1 MIFCVECGKD
11 TDKTVDGACVECFI
25 KDKPLAKLPH
35 HVDLQVCTNCEEFS
49 LNKAWV
55 EKEAADAVEEAA
67 LAKLSV
73 IKEARVLS
81 VGTRIT
87 RQDQK
92 TYKVELEADL
102 AIRDTE
108 VRAEAST
115 LVRLK
120 NTVCKRCSRQ
130 LGNYYEAILQIRS
143 DGALE
148 DSLRDEVV
156 RRVRNE
162 VEGQSK
168 TDRRLFITSVSEVTG
183 GIDIKLSSIA
193 LGKNISRELADRY
206 GAETKESFSLVGQ
219 AADGSETHRVT
230 FLVRL
235 PEHRVGDA
243 VTFDGKLY
251 KLTYVSKSGAK
262 LMALQGFKTIFVPR
276 ADMVRVRVFKK
287 RAEMGTATVVF
298 SKDGEAEI
306 LHPVTYETII
316 VVTPKGEEIGETV
329 RFVDVEGEILYFP

>member
-1 MIFCVECGKD
+1 MFCVECGKE
-11 TDKTVDGACVECFI
+11 TDKTVDGACVECFV
-25 KDKPLAKLPH
+25 KDKPLVKLPH
-35 HVDLQVCTNCEEFS
+35 HVDLQICTNCEEYG
-49 LNKAWV
+49 LNKTWV
-55 EKEAADAVEEAA
+55 EKEPSEAVEEAA

-87 RQDQK
+87 KQDQK
-92 TYKVELEADL
+92 TYKVEMEADL
-102 AIRDTE
+102 DIRGTE
-108 VRAEAST
+108 VCAEADT

-156 RRVRNE
+156 RRVRND

-168 TDRRLFITSVSEVTG
+168 SDRRLFITSVSEVTG

-193 LGKNISRELADRY
+193 LGKNISRDLADRY

-251 KLTYVSKSGAK
+251 KLTYISKSGGK
-262 LMALQGFKTIFVPR
+262 LLALQGFKSVFVPR

-287 RAEMGTATVVF
+287 RADLGTATVVF

-306 LHPVTYETII
+306 LHPVTYETIMI
-316 VVTPKGEEIGETV
+316 ITPKGEEIGETV
-329 RFVDVEGEILYFP
+329 RFVDLDGEILYIP

>member
-1 MIFCVECGKD
+1 
-11 TDKTVDGACVECFI
+11 
-25 KDKPLAKLPH
+25 
-35 HVDLQVCTNCEEFS
+35 
-49 LNKAWV
+49 
-55 EKEAADAVEEAA
+55 
-67 LAKLSV
+67 
-73 IKEARVLS
+73 
-81 VGTRIT
+81 
-87 RQDQK
+87 
-92 TYKVELEADL
+92 
-102 AIRDTE
+102 
-108 VRAEAST
+108 
-115 LVRLK
+115 
-120 NTVCKRCSRQ
+120 VCKRCSRQ

-316 VVTPKGEEIGETV
+316 VVTPKGEGIGETV

>member
-25 KDKPLAKLPH
+25 KDKPLIKFPH

-55 EKEAADAVEEAA
+55 EKEVTDAVEEAA
-67 LAKLSV
+67 LAKISV
-73 IKEARVLS
+73 IKEAMILS
-81 VGTRIT
+81 VGTKIT

-92 TYKVELEADL
+92 TYKVEADADL
-102 AIRDTE
+102 EIRGTD

-156 RRVRNE
+156 RRVRND

-168 TDRRLFITSVSEVTG
+168 SDRRLFITSVSEVTG

-193 LGKNISRELADRY
+193 LGKNISRDLADRY

-219 AADGSETHRVT
+219 AADGTETHRVT

-243 VTFDGKLY
+243 ITFDGKLY
-251 KLTYVSKSGAK
+251 KLTYISKNGAK
-262 LMALQGFKTIFVPR
+262 MMALEGFKMIFVPR
-276 ADMVRVRVFKK
+276 ADMVRARVFKK

-329 RFVDVEGEILYFP
+329 RFVDLDGEILYFP